1 MIEYK
6 KSESRIE
13 TTEKRPSK
21 DTRFKKGNN
30 ANPKGRPVG
39 SGIQGQLRKQLEA
52 ASPEIIVKL
61 IENAKA
67 GDSMAMRV
75 IIDRI
80 LPAHKSQLPTV
91 DIDIPDGSPLDRA
104 NAVLGAAIRG
114 EISPDQAQA
123 IISIQSDI
131 AKLRESEELE
141 KRLVALEQKAAIY
154 V

>member
-1 MIEYK
+1 M
-6 KSESRIE
+6 SRIQ
-13 TTEKRPSK
+13 TTENRARK

-39 SGIQGQLRKQLEA
+39 SGIVGELRKQLVA
-52 ASPEIIVKL
+52 ASPEIISKL

-75 IIDRI
+75 IIERI
-80 LPAHKSQLPTV
+80 MPTNKPQLPAINLA
-91 DIDIPDGSPLDRA
+91 IPDGSPLDRA
-104 NAVLGAAIRG
+104 NAVLEAAIRG

-123 IISIQSDI
+123 IISIQGDLVR
-131 AKLRESEELE
+131 LREAEELE
-141 KRLVALEQKAAIY
+141 KRLIALEQRAIID